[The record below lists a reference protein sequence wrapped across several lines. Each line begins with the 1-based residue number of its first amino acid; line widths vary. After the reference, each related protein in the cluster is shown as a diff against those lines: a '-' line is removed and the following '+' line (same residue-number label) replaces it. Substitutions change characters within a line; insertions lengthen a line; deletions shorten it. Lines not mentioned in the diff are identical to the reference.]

1 MFVLELSFSKVS
13 LNNEMTMKFA
23 DLEDDGDERRK
34 GAKECKWRKEKQYLF
49 LSLSY

>member
-1 MFVLELSFSKVS
+1 MDD
-13 LNNEMTMKFA
+13 A
-23 DLEDDGDERRK
+23 DLDDDGDERRK